1 VMVLDV
7 KRAFLYGNIQ
17 DEIYVHL
24 PAEDPMYGLGYVGR
38 LVEAMYGTRAAPL
51 VWQEVV
57 RENMQALGFEMNPIF
72 PCVFYHPGKDMT
84 VVTHVD
90 DFLCSGRKSDLQWFY
105 NQLSLQFE
113 MKHETLGNL
122 PDESKE
128 ISFLGRTIRQTKD
141 GIEMEGDLKHVK
153 ILLDEWKMEDAKIVS
168 SPGTEV
174 EKANILEKQNEEV
187 LLPVIEAT
195 IYRRAAARMNY
206 MALDRADLSYASK
219 ECSRGMANP
228 TVGDVIRLKRV
239 IRYLKGAPRIVNM
252 FKWQPVYSKLV
263 TYSDSD
269 WAGCVKTRRS
279 TSGGMVLRGS
289 HLLAHWSSTQS
300 TVALSSAEAEL
311 NALIKG
317 ASESLGLLNM
327 LKAMG
332 KDFQC
337 QIFTDSSAAKGI
349 IHRLGCGKVKHLEA
363 RQLWLQEVVRRK
375 TLQVTKIGRDDN
387 CSDAMTHHWSSVD
400 GYRHFGVAGLEWRP

>member
-1 VMVLDV
+1 MNDAKSLTSPGAAVEKPDYRT
-7 KRAFLYGNIQ
+7 K
-17 DEIYVHL
+17 
-24 PAEDPMYGLGYVGR
+24 AE
-38 LVEAMYGTRAAPL
+38 E
-51 VWQEVV
+51 E
-57 RENMQALGFEMNPIF
+57 QAL
-72 PCVFYHPGKDMT
+72 DAT
-84 VVTHVD
+84 
-90 DFLCSGRKSDLQWFY
+90 
-105 NQLSLQFE
+105 
-113 MKHETLGNL
+113 
-122 PDESKE
+122 ESK
-128 ISFLGRTIRQTKD
+128 D
-141 GIEMEGDLKHVK
+141 
-153 ILLDEWKMEDAKIVS
+153 
-168 SPGTEV
+168 
-174 EKANILEKQNEEV
+174 
-187 LLPVIEAT
+187 
-195 IYRRAAARMNY
+195 YRRAAARMNY

-349 IHRLGCGKVKHLEA
+349 IHRLGCGK
-363 RQLWLQEVVRRK
+363 
-375 TLQVTKIGRDDN
+375 
-387 CSDAMTHHWSSVD
+387 
-400 GYRHFGVAGLEWRP
+400 